1 MGLNL
6 NRAIIAGNLT
16 RDPEMRQTATGLPVV
31 SFDVAINRNKKN
43 ADGTK
48 TQETDFL
55 HCQAWEK
62 KAEFVGRYFKK
73 GDAICVCG
81 SIRPRT
87 FTDNKGEKRTV
98 VEIVAEDVLFAGSK
112 TPTAEQTAPQGYAPA
127 PQTQPMQTY
136 APPMQQ
142 PQQMQMPTA
151 PRYEDI
157 PMGEDLPF

>member
-16 RDPEMRQTATGLPVV
+16 RDPEVRHTASGLPVV
-31 SFDVAINRNKKN
+31 SFDVAIARNKKN
-43 ADGTK
+43 ADGTR

-55 HCQAWEK
+55 HCQAWDK
-62 KAEFVGRYFKK
+62 KAEFVGRYFHK

-87 FTDNKGEKRTV
+87 YEDSKGEKRTV

-112 TPTAEQTAPQGYAPA
+112 TPTSEQTPPQDYA
-127 PQTQPMQTY
+127 
-136 APPMQQ
+136 
-142 PQQMQMPTA
+142 PQQMQMPTT
-151 PRYEDI
+151 PRYEGI